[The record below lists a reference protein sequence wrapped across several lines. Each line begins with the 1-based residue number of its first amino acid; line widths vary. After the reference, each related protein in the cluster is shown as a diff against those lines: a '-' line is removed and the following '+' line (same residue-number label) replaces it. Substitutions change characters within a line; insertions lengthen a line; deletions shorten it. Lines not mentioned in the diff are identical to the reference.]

1 MGVLHECPCAICSR
15 HPSGC
20 RYVSR
25 EAFYR
30 LGGGNTVLNRSQ
42 RRRTDDAA
50 ADKELSALEPGHE
63 GSDEMKE
70 VGDGGRATG
79 GDEQDEE
86 TDGGVLDRTGGG
98 FVGAW
103 AVDGCGVDSGGDGD
117 GSVKSDGSDDDEPLG
132 EEDLP
137 LDVLQNFPLSDGG
150 DENEEG
156 ENAKEPGHLLQQ
168 ALQPPD
174 DAQHGAPDDEHVG
187 PSTAAALVTNGVALS
202 RETFA
207 DIVQDLVAF
216 NFAQDCSL
224 PLEALATTL
233 EQRAHSGLKIRT
245 PYKLEK
251 FVINAVRLE
260 GKIMHCCRNGCM
272 AYTAKHVPVT
282 SCHFCKVERFKSKRK
297 PAKTTRYWKIAPW
310 MAMMLVDS
318 DIGPDMIKLNEVA
331 LADADKK
338 RTVFQD
344 F

>member
-1 MGVLHECPCAICSR
+1 MRVATLAIGPQLSSSQVGCLKAVHGARVAAKESR
-15 HPSGC
+15 GLRAGHIVM
-20 RYVSR
+20 RYV
-25 EAFYR
+25 
-30 LGGGNTVLNRSQ
+30 
-42 RRRTDDAA
+42 
-50 ADKELSALEPGHE
+50 
-63 GSDEMKE
+63 
-70 VGDGGRATG
+70 
-79 GDEQDEE
+79 
-86 TDGGVLDRTGGG
+86 
-98 FVGAW
+98 
-103 AVDGCGVDSGGDGD
+103 
-117 GSVKSDGSDDDEPLG
+117 
-132 EEDLP
+132 
-137 LDVLQNFPLSDGG
+137 
-150 DENEEG
+150 
-156 ENAKEPGHLLQQ
+156 
-168 ALQPPD
+168 
-174 DAQHGAPDDEHVG
+174 PDDEDAHVLRHHGWDGRSDCRRRRGGRRHGRSRCGAVG